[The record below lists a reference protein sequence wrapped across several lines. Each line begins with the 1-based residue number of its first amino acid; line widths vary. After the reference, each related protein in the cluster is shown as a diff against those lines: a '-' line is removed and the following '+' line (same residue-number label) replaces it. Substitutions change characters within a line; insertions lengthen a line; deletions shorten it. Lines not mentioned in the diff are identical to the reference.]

1 MAASAVHVS
10 EAIPFGACPYR
21 CNAWIRNLTA
31 YSLTFLFRIKP
42 VCVIVRRMGID
53 FASSWWLF
61 VLVGLV
67 AGALSGS
74 LGVGSGII
82 VVPALVLLLACPQ
95 KSAQGM
101 ALALMVPMA
110 ALGVFQY
117 ARTPGVVLQGWPIA
131 LLIAGAAIG
140 VLAGTKIMSRVP
152 DAWLQRAFAVF
163 LLVVAMRMLWTGAAK
178 RPAAGPRVAAAEVTA
193 GNKAKQD

>member
-1 MAASAVHVS
+1 M
-10 EAIPFGACPYR
+10 
-21 CNAWIRNLTA
+21 
-31 YSLTFLFRIKP
+31 SLDL
-42 VCVIVRRMGID
+42 
-53 FASSWWLF
+53 ANSWWLI
-61 VLVGLV
+61 VLVGLA

-117 ARTPGVVLQGWPIA
+117 LRTPGVQLQWGPIA
-131 LLIAGAAIG
+131 LLVVGASVG
-140 VLAGTKIMSRVP
+140 VLAGTRLMARVP
-152 DAWLQRAFAVF
+152 DIWLQRAFAVF
-163 LLVVAMRMLWTGAAK
+163 LLVVAVRMLWPGAAK
-178 RPAAGPRVAAAEVTA
+178 RPEQGTRAPTGEVRAG
-193 GNKAKQD
+193 K

>member
-1 MAASAVHVS
+1 MA
-10 EAIPFGACPYR
+10 
-21 CNAWIRNLTA
+21 
-31 YSLTFLFRIKP
+31 
-42 VCVIVRRMGID
+42 ID
-53 FASSWWLF
+53 LAHSWWLL

-74 LGVGSGII
+74 LGIGGGII

-117 ARTPGVVLQGWPIA
+117 ARTPGVLLQWGPIA
-131 LLIAGAAIG
+131 LLIAGAVIG
-140 VLAGTKIMSRVP
+140 VLAGSRVMARVP

-163 LLVVAMRMLWTGAAK
+163 LLVVAVRMFWSGTVK
-178 RPAAGPRVAAAEVTA
+178 RPEPCARTQTGVANV
-193 GNKAKQD
+193 GK

>member
-1 MAASAVHVS
+1 M
-10 EAIPFGACPYR
+10 
-21 CNAWIRNLTA
+21 
-31 YSLTFLFRIKP
+31 
-42 VCVIVRRMGID
+42 
-53 FASSWWLF
+53 
-61 VLVGLV
+61 LVGLA

-117 ARTPGVVLQGWPIA
+117 ARTPGVLLQWGPIA
-131 LLIAGAAIG
+131 LLVAGAVIG
-140 VLAGTKIMSRVP
+140 VLAGTRIMARVP
-152 DAWLQRAFAVF
+152 DIWLQRAFAIF
-163 LLVVAMRMLWTGAAK
+163 LLVVAIRMLWTGNAK
-178 RPAAGPRVAAAEVTA
+178 RTEPEKSVAAAKADA
-193 GNKAKQD
+193 GK

>member
-1 MAASAVHVS
+1 MDDHPDGVV
-10 EAIPFGACPYR
+10 
-21 CNAWIRNLTA
+21 L
-31 YSLTFLFRIKP
+31 YSKNMSLDP
-42 VCVIVRRMGID
+42 
-53 FASSWWLF
+53 ASSWWLF

-117 ARTPGVVLQGWPIA
+117 ARTPGVVLQWIPIA
-131 LLIAGAAIG
+131 LLVVGAAVG
-140 VLAGTKIMSRVP
+140 VLVGARLMARIP
-152 DAWLQRAFAVF
+152 DVWLQRAFAVF
-163 LLVVAMRMLWTGAAK
+163 LLVVAIRMLWPATSTRTGSGMRAQTEERNTVK
-178 RPAAGPRVAAAEVTA
+178 
-193 GNKAKQD
+193 

>member
-1 MAASAVHVS
+1 MTIRPLWRY
-10 EAIPFGACPYR
+10 AIGMPME
-21 CNAWIRNLTA
+21 L
-31 YSLTFLFRIKP
+31 
-42 VCVIVRRMGID
+42 
-53 FASSWWLF
+53 ASSWWLF
-61 VLVGLV
+61 VLVGLA

-117 ARTPGVVLQGWPIA
+117 ARTSGVVLQWGPIA
-131 LLIAGAAIG
+131 LLVAGAALG
-140 VLAGTKIMSRVP
+140 VLAGTRLMARVP
-152 DAWLQRAFAVF
+152 DVWLQRAFAVF
-163 LLVVAMRMLWTGAAK
+163 LLVVAIRMLWSGTVK
-178 RPAAGPRVAAAEVTA
+178 RPDLRTQAQTEEHGAG
-193 GNKAKQD
+193 K